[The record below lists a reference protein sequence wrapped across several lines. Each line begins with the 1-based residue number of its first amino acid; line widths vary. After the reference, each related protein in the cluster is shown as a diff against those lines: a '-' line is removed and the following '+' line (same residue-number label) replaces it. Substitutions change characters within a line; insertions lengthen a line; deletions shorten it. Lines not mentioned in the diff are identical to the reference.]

1 MPTVFM
7 DNLRQL
13 SKLQPP
19 YSPEIIANADFT
31 IATSPTEVLQ
41 RLSQYGLKA
50 TEIMGEYTVNA
61 QILTELT
68 QSAEIEATDL
78 ATVNLLQ
85 AWPKQLNWVQ
95 FNQLV
100 EQFQY
105 AWLNDYQLGLNLEA
119 AFTLARCLILSP
131 SNCDEKSAQLKFQCF
146 LMHTLSRVTHA
157 FDQHQ
162 THFIQHFDVD
172 THLPNQQLL
181 LNTLQDYSTSN
192 QESSTP
198 EIPALGILMIN
209 LNIDFEDASHMGE
222 HLSTMSADIVQAAV
236 QVIQENLNKE
246 AYLYRAS
253 TQELVVVVHQL
264 KFSAQLQLIA
274 ARLAHAFEE
283 ELPLNNITLI
293 LKPFFGGV
301 SSLKTAVSPLSL
313 LDSAKMAL
321 HQAIVNNQQI
331 EIYDQLITSAS
342 LNQHQLDEDIIKALQ
357 QNELD
362 LYLQPV
368 VNLKLVGEPETSPFG
383 EYCVSGEFLLRWPNA
398 QRGFVSPVR
407 LIDTIYKKGFGKI
420 FVRWLI
426 NTACRRCAEL
436 MNSHQRRFS
445 FNINLSS
452 NDLLDEDLPEL
463 LPQSIALWNTPAQ
476 NIVIEITETDL
487 LVNEEKVMKVLDEIV
502 NLGFK
507 IALDD
512 FGTGYSSMARLRN
525 MPVHLIKIDQSF
537 VRHLAESKED
547 KAIVQS
553 ILKLSHSLGKE
564 VIAEGVEDEA
574 SMQILKNMQCDKIQG
589 YYYAKPMPFD
599 DFMPWLAQFEAAR
612 GG

>member
-1 MPTVFM
+1 MPAVFM
-7 DNLRQL
+7 DNLKHFSSQQNVSL
-13 SKLQPP
+13 
-19 YSPEIIANADFT
+19 PEIVTNDEFT
-31 IATSPTEVLQ
+31 LTFSPTELLQ
-41 RLSQYGLKA
+41 RLTQYSLKA
-50 TEIMGEYTVNA
+50 NEMMGEYAVDSQLLA
-61 QILTELT
+61 ELHHAAEVKNIN
-68 QSAEIEATDL
+68 SASIELVQT
-78 ATVNLLQ
+78 
-85 AWPKQLNWVQ
+85 WPKQINWVQ
-95 FNQLV
+95 FNQRI
-100 EQFQY
+100 EQLQY
-105 AWLNDYQLGLNLEA
+105 AWLNDYQQGLSLET
-119 AFTLARCLILSP
+119 AFMLARCLVLNE
-131 SNCDEKSAQLKFQCF
+131 SNSAENNTQLKFQCF
-146 LMHTLSRVTHA
+146 LLHTLSRATHE

-162 THFIQHFDVD
+162 AHFIQNFDLD

-181 LNTLQDYSTSN
+181 LNTLQEYALVGHEASAV
-192 QESSTP
+192 ETP
-198 EIPALGILMIN
+198 SLGILMVN
-209 LNIDFEDASHMGE
+209 LNIDFEDASHLGA

-236 QVIQENLNKE
+236 YVIQQNLNKE
-246 AYLYRAS
+246 AYLFRAS
-253 TQELVVVVHQL
+253 TQELVIVVHHL

-274 ARLAHAFEE
+274 SRLAHAFEE

-321 HQAIVNNQQI
+321 HQAIVSNQQI
-331 EIYDQLITSAS
+331 EVYDRLVTGAS
-342 LNQHQLDEDIIKALQ
+342 LNQHQVDEDIIKALQ

-362 LYLQPV
+362 LYLHPV
-368 VNLKLVGEPETSPFG
+368 VSLRQGGETEAAPFS
-383 EYCVSGEFLLRWPNA
+383 EYCISGEFLLRWPNTP
-398 QRGFVSPVR
+398 RGYISPVR

-436 MNSHQRRFS
+436 MTSHQRRFS

-463 LPQSIALWNTPAQ
+463 LTQSIALWNVPAE

-502 NLGFK
+502 ALGFK

-537 VRHLAESKED
+537 VRHLAKSKED

-564 VIAEGVEDEA
+564 VVAEGVEDIECLN
-574 SMQILKNMQCDKIQG
+574 MLKEMQCDKIQG
-589 YYYAKPMPFD
+589 YYYAKPMAFEA
-599 DFMPWLAQFEAAR
+599 FVPWLKQFEAAR